1 MAKKETLQSL
11 AATLIARLKK
21 AGIVVQRYDAY
32 STNSIY
38 LKLDYGVANTVRI
51 SDHTGKDNLSYRYN
65 LMTNIKKYE
74 KELTDR
80 GLLRTYWPMKN
91 VESLAGTIIKDRQ
104 EKIKKYGSERY
115 NYYMKQ
121 NIHENQYAKG
131 FWAQA
136 VLV

>member
-11 AATLIARLKK
+11 AATLIERLKK
-21 AGIVVQRYDAY
+21 AGIIVQRYDAY

-65 LMTNIKKYE
+65 LMTNLKKYE

-104 EKIKKYGSERY
+104 EKIRKYGSERY

-121 NIHENQYAKG
+121 NIHENQFAKG

>member
-1 MAKKETLQSL
+1 MAKKETLQAL
-11 AATLIARLKK
+11 AATLIERLKK

-65 LMTNIKKYE
+65 LMTNLKKYE

>member
-11 AATLIARLKK
+11 ATTLIARLKK

-115 NYYMKQ
+115 SYYMKQ